1 MTIRLIACV
10 AGFALIAAGLPAH
23 AHHSFAA
30 EFDANKPV
38 KLTGP
43 VTKVEWMNPHAYFY
57 MDVKDESGKVANW
70 ALEMGSI
77 NGLMRA
83 GWTRSTLKIGDV
95 VTVEGG
101 RAKNGTNLAN
111 ARVVLLASTGQ
122 RLFAASSQGPG
133 EDPNKK

>member
-1 MTIRLIACV
+1 
-10 AGFALIAAGLPAH
+10 
-23 AHHSFAA
+23 
-30 EFDANKPV
+30 
-38 KLTGP
+38 
-43 VTKVEWMNPHAYFY
+43 MNPHAYLY
-57 MDVKDESGKVANW
+57 LDVKDESGKVANW

-77 NGLMRA
+77 NGLIRA

-111 ARVVLLASTGQ
+111 ARIVTLAGTGQ

-133 EDPNKK
+133 EDPNKRQ